1 MMCLE
6 LGVLIK
12 ETGPTE
18 IDSLIDSIKG
28 LLFMNQYILDIRSLV
43 DFMNLNIQKLSRN
56 RPEPPMISDANEEVI
71 ASLVNPYILSL
82 QELIEH
88 VNMNPDRHLTI
99 RELVM
104 CMTVATKQWS
114 IVLDY
119 QNQEIRDSIQS
130 AHLSLRESIEETNR
144 RCDEIA
150 KNADHV

>member
-1 MMCLE
+1 
-6 LGVLIK
+6 
-12 ETGPTE
+12 
-18 IDSLIDSIKG
+18 
-28 LLFMNQYILDIRSLV
+28 
-43 DFMNLNIQKLSRN
+43 
-56 RPEPPMISDANEEVI
+56 MISDANEEVI

-119 QNQEIRDSIQS
+119 QNQEIRDSVQS